1 MERPDSQN
9 TPPAA
14 GGPGSTGLDAV
25 RGRGPGR
32 LGPGLAIEGE
42 IVSGEDVI
50 LDGQLTGSLDAPD
63 HAVTV
68 GAQATIRGRVFARIV
83 VIAGTVLGDVAATT
97 LIEVA
102 RGARVEA
109 DLAAPAVSIEE
120 GAFVVGRID
129 MRRAEAAARVAR
141 YRLDRAGEART
152 AEAPPARP

>member
-1 MERPDSQN
+1 MNLPTPD
-9 TPPAA
+9 TM
-14 GGPGSTGLDAV
+14 
-25 RGRGPGR
+25 RGRAPGR
-32 LGPGLAIEGE
+32 LGPGFVVEGE

-50 LDGQLTGSLDAPD
+50 LDGRLTGSIDAPE

-68 GAQATIRGRVFARIV
+68 AAAGSVRGRVFARV
-83 VIAGTVLGDVAATT
+83 VIIEGAVHGDVAATA
-97 LIEVA
+97 LIEVG

-141 YRLDRAGEART
+141 YRLDRNGESKAP
-152 AEAPPARP
+152 EAPAAKP